1 VSARGTCRRLGC
13 VLLPAL
19 LGSGTGC
26 VNTDPTVFVDA
37 TIADG
42 TVTVAK
48 GALVSTVAGSF
59 NLSFHL
65 GPRAADTAEVTLGA
79 LSLVNADRSTTFVP
93 SLAVV
98 TAPAFPVAV
107 PVDSDVVVGVSFS
120 AQDNQLPTATYDAIC
135 QAGSVL
141 ISGAFEDSLRGTTS
155 TMASSPITPAGCP

>member
-1 VSARGTCRRLGC
+1 

-19 LGSGTGC
+19 LGAGTGC

-37 TIADG
+37 SLADG

-48 GALVSTVAGSF
+48 GPLVSTVAGSF
-59 NLSFHL
+59 TIDFHL
-65 GPRAADTAEVTLGA
+65 GPRAADTAEVSLGA

-98 TAPAFPVAV
+98 TAPAFPVRV
-107 PVDSDVVVGVSFS
+107 ELDSDVVVTVSFS
-120 AQDNQLPTATYDAIC
+120 AQDNQLQTATYDAIC
-135 QAGSVL
+135 GAGSVV

-155 TMASSPITPAGCP
+155 TMASGAITPGGCP